1 MTLDSPETLS
11 TLITDLQE
19 KNKMLYNKLIWE
31 RNRANKLENQLE
43 ELTAVMNR
51 DRRKSGYIVK
61 VLAHEVEQLSQ
72 QVRMRNDLTN
82 QDDLPP
88 NGFYKSAAV
97 GKESNGG
104 YVSSVDSQ

>member
-11 TLITDLQE
+11 ALITDLQE
-19 KNKMLYNKLIWE
+19 KNKMLYDKLIWE

-72 QVRMRNDLTN
+72 QVKMRNDLTM
-82 QDDLPP
+82 QDGPP
-88 NGFYKSAAV
+88 NGFHRSNVV
-97 GKESNGG
+97 GSESNGD
-104 YVSSVDSQ
+104 YASTVDSQ